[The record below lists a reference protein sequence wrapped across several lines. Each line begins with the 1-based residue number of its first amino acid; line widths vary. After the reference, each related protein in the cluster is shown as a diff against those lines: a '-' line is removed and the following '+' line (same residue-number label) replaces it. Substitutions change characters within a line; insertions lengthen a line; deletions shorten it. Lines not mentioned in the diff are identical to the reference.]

1 MAHEI
6 WENRVFTGRGI
17 PAWHKLGI
25 TIDGVATW
33 QDAMLLAGLDW
44 QVEKKPL
51 RDEWGN
57 SLQDGFGKD
66 ANISGIFRDIDNAL
80 LGVVRDRYS
89 TIQNKEAFAWVDA
102 LIGQEGAHYDSAG
115 ALKGGQT
122 IFCSAHLPSAGF
134 EVIPGDQHQTYLMFT
149 TSHDGSQSAQVK
161 LTDVRVVCNNTLTSS
176 INGMGT
182 SLFIR
187 HTKSA
192 ADRLAVAKSLIDIS
206 AITAEGIRDK
216 MRSLV
221 EKKVTR
227 ETVTNIFNKLFPV
240 PPEASNTT
248 VRNKNITDILNLY
261 EFNDNNQFPEIR
273 GTAYNLVNAVT
284 EWTDTTRGTR
294 NTGGDYTP
302 EKARITSAIFGS
314 GELLKQKA
322 FAIIYDEMRSMPS
335 MGSIYHSIPS
345 GLN

>member
-6 WENRVFTGRGI
+6 WDNRVFTGRRK
-17 PAWHKLGI
+17 PPWHKLGI
-25 TIDGVATW
+25 TIDGLATW
-33 QDAMLLAGLDW
+33 QESMLLAGLDW

-57 SLQDGFGKD
+57 DLKDGFGKD
-66 ANISGIFRDIDNAL
+66 ANVFGIFRDMDNAL
-80 LGVVRDRYS
+80 LGVVGDRYS
-89 TIQNKEAFAWVDA
+89 IIQNKEAFAWVDA

-134 EVIPGDQHQTYLMFT
+134 EVVPGDKHQTYLMFT

-161 LTDVRVVCNNTLTSS
+161 ITDVRVVCNNTLTAA
-176 INGMGT
+176 INHTGA

-192 ADRLAVAKSLIDIS
+192 TKRLAVAKSLIDIS
-206 AITAEGIRDK
+206 ATTAEGIRDK
-216 MRSLV
+216 MRSLA

-227 ETVTNIFNKLFPV
+227 NAVESIFDKLFPV
-240 PPEASNTT
+240 SEKASNTT
-248 VRNKNITDILNLY
+248 IRSNHINDILNLY

-273 GTAYNLVNAVT
+273 GTAYNLVNAIT
-284 EWTDTTRGTR
+284 EWTDTTRQTR
-294 NTGGDYTP
+294 NTGGNYTT

-322 FAIIYDEMRSMPS
+322 MEIVYHEASLMPS
-335 MGSIYHSIPS
+335 IGAVYHSIPS
-345 GLN
+345 GVN

>member
-1 MAHEI
+1 MQLRLSSLIQAIWTQTDTRKKKLKNKIALNLQDNHQLKGVFYMAHEI

-57 SLQDGFGKD
+57 ALQDGFGKD

-176 INGMGT
+176 INGLGT

-187 HTKSA
+187 HTKY
-192 ADRLAVAKSLIDIS
+192 AVQLTTWSTPSRNGRIQPEEPATPV
-206 AITAEGIRDK
+206 AITPR
-216 MRSLV
+216 
-221 EKKVTR
+221 KK
-227 ETVTNIFNKLFPV
+227 P
-240 PPEASNTT
+240 
-248 VRNKNITDILNLY
+248 
-261 EFNDNNQFPEIR
+261 
-273 GTAYNLVNAVT
+273 G
-284 EWTDTTRGTR
+284 
-294 NTGGDYTP
+294 
-302 EKARITSAIFGS
+302 
-314 GELLKQKA
+314 
-322 FAIIYDEMRSMPS
+322 
-335 MGSIYHSIPS
+335 
-345 GLN
+345 

>member
-1 MAHEI
+1 MSHEI
-6 WENRVFTGRGI
+6 WENRVFTGRGT
-17 PAWHKLGI
+17 PPWHKLGI

-44 QVEKKPL
+44 QVEKKLL

-57 SLQDGFGKD
+57 ELKDGFEKD
-66 ANISGIFRDIDNAL
+66 ANVFGIFRDIDNAL
-80 LGVVRDRYS
+80 LGVVGDRYS
-89 TIQNKEAFAWVDA
+89 IIQNKEAFAWVDA

-134 EVIPGDQHQTYLMFT
+134 EVVPGDRHQTYLMFT

-161 LTDVRVVCNNTLTSS
+161 LTDVRVVCNNTLTSA
-176 INGMGT
+176 INGLGT

-206 AITAEGIRDK
+206 ATTAEGIRDK

-221 EKKVTR
+221 EKKITR
-227 ETVTNIFNKLFPV
+227 STAENIFDKLFPV
-240 PPEASNTT
+240 SPEAVNTA
-248 VRNKNITDILNLY
+248 VRNKNIADILNLY

-284 EWTDTTRGTR
+284 EWTDTARGTR
-294 NTGGDYTP
+294 NTGGNYTP

-322 FAIIYDEMRSMPS
+322 MEIICHEARSMPS
-335 MGSIYHSIPS
+335 MGSVYHSIPG

>member
-6 WENRVFTGRGI
+6 WDNRVFTGRGK
-17 PAWHKLGI
+17 PAWHRLGV

-33 QDAMLLAGLDW
+33 QEAMLLAGLNW
-44 QVEKKPL
+44 QVEKKAL

-57 SLQDGFGKD
+57 ELKDGFGKD
-66 ANISGIFRDIDNAL
+66 ANIYGIFRDMDNAI
-80 LGVVRDRYS
+80 LGVVGERYS
-89 TIQNKEAFAWVDA
+89 IIQNKEAFAWVDA

-134 EVIPGDQHQTYLMFT
+134 EVVPGDKHQTYLMFT

-161 LTDVRVVCNNTLTSS
+161 LTDVRVVCNNTLTAA
-176 INGMGT
+176 INDTGA

-192 ADRLAVAKSLIDIS
+192 AERLAVAKSLIDIS

-216 MRSLV
+216 MRSLA

-227 ETVTNIFNKLFPV
+227 NAAESIFDKLFPV
-240 PPEASNTT
+240 SEKAANTT
-248 VRNKNITDILNLY
+248 IRSNNINDILNLY

-273 GTAYNLVNAVT
+273 GTAYNLVNAIT
-284 EWTDTTRGTR
+284 EWTDTTRQTR
-294 NTGGDYTP
+294 NTGGNYTP
-302 EKARITSAIFGS
+302 DKARITSAIFGS
-314 GELLKQKA
+314 GEMLKQKA
-322 FAIIYDEMRSMPS
+322 MEIVYREASSMPS
-335 MGSIYHSIPS
+335 MGAVYHSIPG